1 MEYVIAGPK
10 DATRVYWATV
20 TYPNVD
26 TMTSEIE
33 HSNQPIG
40 IRAASSVFDSRTLT
54 DIYDEISDLYRSD
67 RRPWVIGFSGG
78 KDSTVALQLVWEALG
93 RLSEAE
99 RTKPVHV
106 ISSDTLVESPVITA
120 YIGGILT
127 KINSAAKQQTMPIKA
142 DVVLPLLGDTFWV
155 NMIGRGYPAPYRRFR
170 WCTDRLK
177 IQPANRFIEEKVSR
191 YGEVVLVLGVRR
203 AESATRA
210 QVMSLHRKPGELVSR
225 HSSLRSAWV
234 YAPIERFTTDDVWSY
249 LLSVKS
255 PWGADNRQLLT
266 MYRNAQAGECPLVV
280 DTTTPSCGNSRFGCW
295 TCTVVERD
303 RSMEALID
311 SGEDWM
317 EPLLELRDWLS
328 RTGKPESKHEFREV
342 RRRNGQIQL
351 WGENEDKIVWGPY
364 KLEVRRDILRHVL
377 TTQEKVRRTGPDP
390 DIELISQDELH
401 EIRRIWR
408 VEEGDWEDSIPRIY
422 REVTGRDLEW
432 VEEDAPTSS
441 ELDEQVL
448 IEVCKDHGVAPGL
461 MRELMDLQR
470 KLQGLG
476 RRHGVQSEIEKI
488 LKKDWR
494 DPEQVLAEIGW
505 KPGDVSDD
513 RSSEHL
519 LDED

>member
-1 MEYVIAGPK
+1 
-10 DATRVYWATV
+10 
-20 TYPNVD
+20 
-26 TMTSEIE
+26 MTLDHEQS
-33 HSNQPIG
+33 SQPIG
-40 IRAASSVFDSRTLT
+40 MVTAASVFESRTINE
-54 DIYDEISDLYRSD
+54 IYDEIISLYKND
-67 RRPWVIGFSGG
+67 HRPWVIGFSGG
-78 KDSTVALQLVWEALG
+78 KDSTVALQLVWGALA

-120 YIGGILT
+120 YIGGILA
-127 KINSAAKQQTMPIKA
+127 KINAAAKQQAMPFTA
-142 DVVLPLLGDTFWV
+142 DVVVPLLGDTFWV

-210 QVMSLHRKPGELVSR
+210 QVMSLHRKSGELVSR

-234 YAPIERFTTDDVWSY
+234 YAPIEHFTTDDVWSY

-303 RSMEALID
+303 RSMEAMIE

-317 EPLLELRDWLS
+317 EPLLELRDWLAS
-328 RTGKPESKHEFREV
+328 TSEPESKHEYREV
-342 RRRNGQIQL
+342 RRRNGRIQQ

-364 KLEVRRDILRHVL
+364 KLDVRREILRHVL
-377 TTQEKVRRTGPDP
+377 DAQEEVRRTGPDP
-390 DIELISQDELH
+390 NIELISQDQLH

-408 VEEGDWEDSIPRIY
+408 VEEGDWEDSIPRIH

-432 VEEDAPTSS
+432 VQEDAPASS
-441 ELDEQVL
+441 ELDERVL
-448 IEVCKDHGVAPGL
+448 VDVCEDHGVSAGL
-461 MRELMDLQR
+461 MRELMDVQR

-476 RRHGVQSEIEKI
+476 RRHGVQNEIEKI
-488 LKKDWR
+488 LNKDWR
-494 DPEQVLAEIGW
+494 DPERVLAEIGW
-505 KPGDVSDD
+505 TPDGDGDD
-513 RSSEHL
+513 RSDERL
-519 LDED
+519 LDET

>member
-1 MEYVIAGPK
+1 
-10 DATRVYWATV
+10 
-20 TYPNVD
+20 
-26 TMTSEIE
+26 MTAMQEQLS
-33 HSNQPIG
+33 QPIG
-40 IRAASSVFDSRTLT
+40 VTPAASVFESRTIT
-54 DIYDEISDLYRSD
+54 EIYDEISGLYMAD

-78 KDSTVALQLVWEALG
+78 KDSTVALQLVWEAL
-93 RLSEAE
+93 AE
-99 RTKPVHV
+99 LPESARTKSVHV
-106 ISSDTLVESPVITA
+106 ISSDTLVESPVISA

-127 KINSAAKQQTMPIKA
+127 SINTAAKERSMPFTANI
-142 DVVLPLLGDTFWV
+142 VLPQLGDTFWV
-155 NMIGRGYPAPYRRFR
+155 NMIGRGYPAPYSRFR

-177 IQPANRFIEEKVSR
+177 IQPANRFIEEKVNR
-191 YGEVVLVLGVRR
+191 HGEVVLVLGVRR

-210 QVMSLHRKPGELVSR
+210 QVMSLHRKPGHLVSR
-225 HSSLRSAWV
+225 HSSLRNAWV
-234 YAPIERFTTDDVWSY
+234 YAPIEHFTTDDVWSY

-317 EPLLELRDWLS
+317 QPLLELRDWLA
-328 RTGKPESKHEFREV
+328 RTSQPETKHEYREV
-342 RRRNGQIQL
+342 RRRNGQIQQ

-364 KLEVRRDILRHVL
+364 KLEVRRDILRNVL
-377 TTQEKVRRTGPDP
+377 EAQEKVRQTGPDA
-390 DIELISQDELH
+390 DIELISQDQLH

-422 REVTGRDLEW
+422 HEVTGRDLEW
-432 VEEDAPTSS
+432 IQEDAPTSS
-441 ELDEQVL
+441 DVDERVL
-448 IEVCKDHGVAPGL
+448 VDVCEGHGVAAGL

-476 RRHGVQSEIEKI
+476 RRHGVQNEIERI

-494 DPEQVLAEIGW
+494 DPVKVLAEIGW
-505 KPGDVSDD
+505 TPDGVENSRSDQ
-513 RSSEHL
+513 RL
-519 LDED
+519 LDDS

>member
-1 MEYVIAGPK
+1 MNSKHE
-10 DATRVYWATV
+10 
-20 TYPNVD
+20 
-26 TMTSEIE
+26 
-33 HSNQPIG
+33 QPTQQVG
-40 IRAASSVFDSRTLT
+40 VRAATSVFESYTIS
-54 DIYDEISDLYRSD
+54 DIYDEINGLYKAD

-78 KDSTVALQLVWEALG
+78 KDSTVALQLVWEALAQ
-93 RLSEAE
+93 LPESE
-99 RTKPVHV
+99 RTKTVHV

-120 YIGGILT
+120 YIGGIIT
-127 KINSAAKQQTMPIKA
+127 KINTAAKQRSMPFTA
-142 DVVLPLLGDTFWV
+142 EVVLPQLADTFWV

-177 IQPANRFIEEKVSR
+177 IQPANRFIEEKVNH
-191 YGEVVLVLGVRR
+191 YGEVVLVLGSRR
-203 AESATRA
+203 SESATRA
-210 QVMSLHRKPGELVSR
+210 QVMSLHRKPGSLVSR

-234 YAPIERFTTDDVWSY
+234 YAPIEHFTTDDVWSY

-317 EPLLELRDWLS
+317 EPLLELRDWLAK
-328 RTGKPESKHEFREV
+328 TGEPESKHEFREV
-342 RRRNGQIQL
+342 RRRNGQIQQ

-364 KLEVRRDILRHVL
+364 KLEVRRDILRYVL
-377 TTQEKVRRTGPDP
+377 EAQEKVRETGPDP
-390 DIELISQDELH
+390 NIELISQDQLH

-408 VEEGDWEDSIPRIY
+408 VEEGDWEDSIPRIH
-422 REVTGRDLEW
+422 RDVTGRDLAW
-432 VEEDAPTSS
+432 VQEDAPTSS
-441 ELDEQVL
+441 ELDERVL
-448 IEVCKDHGVAPGL
+448 VEVCEDHGVAAGL

-470 KLQGLG
+470 RLQGLG
-476 RRHGVQSEIEKI
+476 RRHGVQNEIEKI

-494 DPEQVLAEIGW
+494 DPEKVLAEIGW
-505 KPGDVSDD
+505 TPGGDGNDHSDK
-513 RSSEHL
+513 RL
-519 LDED
+519 LDDP